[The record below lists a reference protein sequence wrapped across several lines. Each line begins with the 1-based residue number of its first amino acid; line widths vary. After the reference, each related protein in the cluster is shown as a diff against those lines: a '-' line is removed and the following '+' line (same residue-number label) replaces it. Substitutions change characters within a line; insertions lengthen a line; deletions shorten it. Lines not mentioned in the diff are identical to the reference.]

1 MADQTVSADCVV
13 LYTYRFLDASMHEHI
28 ETEDEAV
35 AYLHGHGEVLA
46 GVERAMEGRPV
57 GATFS
62 VTLPPEEA
70 FGEKLPE
77 GEADRRV
84 PKDDIE
90 SVEQLSVGDA
100 IDALEEDLDLW
111 VKAIDDTDVLLT
123 LNHPLAGE
131 TLSLELTVVDLRPAN
146 PQELEVGLAFG
157 WSGTD
162 EPEWDEYEVE
172 DGDED

>member
-1 MADQTVSADCVV
+1 MADRTVSADCVV
-13 LYTYRFLDASMHEHI
+13 LYEYRFLDAALHEHL

-57 GATFS
+57 GASFS
-62 VTLPPEEA
+62 VSLPPEEA
-70 FGEKLPE
+70 FGEKLPDSKAE
-77 GEADRRV
+77 RRV

-90 SVEQLSVGDA
+90 SFEHLAVGDA

-111 VKAIDDTDVLLT
+111 VKAIDTNDVVLT

-131 TLSLELTVVDLRPAN
+131 TLSLELTVVDIRPAN
-146 PQELEVGLAFG
+146 PRELEVGLAFG
-157 WSGTD
+157 WSGTE
-162 EPEWDEYEVE
+162 EPEWDAYEDEE
-172 DGDED
+172 DDEN